1 MINRYDGIDLKDD
14 KCRVIVIDGLPNA
27 STNYDQIKESMLSS
41 SDDILREKVQKIE
54 QGMGRE

>member
-41 SDDILREKVQKIE
+41 SDDILREKVQKLNKE
-54 QGMGRE
+54 WGEE